1 MACPTRKTEK
11 TPLFFILEIIGV
23 CLNFTGMQKSK
34 DCEVCGNPIPAQAFN
49 CQFCNSAQSVE
60 NFPKTRER
68 VIRSNLEAGLPT
80 VVQALER
87 LERDLR
93 EARACG
99 AKVVRV
105 IPGYGPSGRGGKIR
119 DAVRRELGRKL
130 ARGEVKDVTPGENYS
145 STTNA
150 GRDLLACFKELKTT
164 EHSDKLNPGLTIV
177 EI

>member
-1 MACPTRKTEK
+1 M
-11 TPLFFILEIIGV
+11 
-23 CLNFTGMQKSK
+23 
-34 DCEVCGNPIPAQAFN
+34 
-49 CQFCNSAQSVE
+49 
-60 NFPKTRER
+60 RER

-99 AKVVRV
+99 AKLVR
-105 IPGYGPSGRGGKIR
+105 IIHGYGSSGRGGKIR

-130 ARGEVKDVTPGENYS
+130 ARGEVRAVVPGENYS
-145 STTNA
+145 STTNS
-150 GRDLLACFKELKTT
+150 GRDLLCRFKEVKTT
-164 EHSDKLNPGLTIV
+164 ERSDTLNPGLTIV

>member
-1 MACPTRKTEK
+1 MNIK
-11 TPLFFILEIIGV
+11 
-23 CLNFTGMQKSK
+23 NK
-34 DCEVCGNPIPAQAFN
+34 DCEVCGNPIPAQAFT
-49 CQFCNSAQSVE
+49 CRFCDASQSVE

-80 VVQALER
+80 VAQALER

-93 EARACG
+93 EARACE

-105 IPGYGPSGRGGKIR
+105 IHGYGSSGRGGKIR

-130 ARGEVKDVTPGENYS
+130 ARGEVRAVVPGENYS

-150 GRDLLACFKELKTT
+150 GRDLLSRFKELKTT
-164 EHSDKLNPGLTIV
+164 ERSDTHNPGLTIV
-177 EI
+177 EM

>member
-1 MACPTRKTEK
+1 MFLT
-11 TPLFFILEIIGV
+11 
-23 CLNFTGMQKSK
+23 K
-34 DCEVCGNPIPAQAFN
+34 DCETCGNPIPAKAFT
-49 CQFCNSAQSVE
+49 CRFCDASQSVE

-80 VVQALER
+80 VAQALER

-93 EARACG
+93 EARACE

-105 IPGYGPSGRGGKIR
+105 IHGYGSSGRGGKIR

-130 ARGEVKDVTPGENYS
+130 ARGEVKDVTPRENYS

-150 GRDLLACFKELKTT
+150 GRDLLSRFRELQPT
-164 EHSDKLNPGLTIV
+164 ERSDSNNPELTIIEV
-177 EI
+177 

>member
-1 MACPTRKTEK
+1 MKT
-11 TPLFFILEIIGV
+11 
-23 CLNFTGMQKSK
+23 K
-34 DCEVCGNPIPAQAFN
+34 DCEICGNRIPAQAFT
-49 CQFCNSAQSVE
+49 CEFCNSSQSVE

-80 VVQALER
+80 VAQALER

-93 EARACG
+93 EARACE

-105 IPGYGPSGRGGKIR
+105 IHGYGSSGRGGKIR

-150 GRDLLACFKELKTT
+150 GRDLLARFKELKTT
-164 EHSDKLNPGLTIV
+164 ERSDNSNHGLTIV

>member
-1 MACPTRKTEK
+1 MKT
-11 TPLFFILEIIGV
+11 
-23 CLNFTGMQKSK
+23 K
-34 DCEVCGNPIPAQAFN
+34 DCEVCGNPIPAQAFT
-49 CQFCNSAQSVE
+49 CRFCEASQSVE

-80 VVQALER
+80 VDQALER

-93 EARACG
+93 EARSCG
-99 AKVVRV
+99 AKLVR
-105 IPGYGPSGRGGKIR
+105 IIHGYGSSGQGGKIR

-150 GRDLLACFKELKTT
+150 GRDLLARFKELKTT
-164 EHSDKLNPGLTIV
+164 ERSDNSNHGLTIV

>member
-1 MACPTRKTEK
+1 MKT
-11 TPLFFILEIIGV
+11 
-23 CLNFTGMQKSK
+23 K
-34 DCEVCGNPIPAQAFN
+34 DCEICGNRIPAQAFT
-49 CQFCNSAQSVE
+49 CEFCNSSQSVE

-80 VVQALER
+80 VAQALER

-93 EARACG
+93 EARACE

-105 IPGYGPSGRGGKIR
+105 IHGYGSSGRGGKIR

-150 GRDLLACFKELKTT
+150 GRDLLARFKELKTT
-164 EHSDKLNPGLTIV
+164 ERSDNSNHGLTII

>member
-1 MACPTRKTEK
+1 
-11 TPLFFILEIIGV
+11 
-23 CLNFTGMQKSK
+23 MQKSK
-34 DCEVCGNPIPAQAFN
+34 DCEVCGNPIPPQAFT
-49 CQFCNSAQSVE
+49 CRFCDASQSVE

-80 VVQALER
+80 VEQALER

-99 AKVVRV
+99 AKLLRV
-105 IPGYGPSGRGGKIR
+105 IHGYGSSGRGGKIR

-130 ARGEVKDVTPGENYS
+130 ARGEVKAVTPGENYS
-145 STTNA
+145 STTNS
-150 GRDLLACFKELKTT
+150 GRDLLSRFKELKTP
-164 EHSDKLNPGLTIV
+164 ERSDSLNPGLAII

>member
-1 MACPTRKTEK
+1 MKT
-11 TPLFFILEIIGV
+11 
-23 CLNFTGMQKSK
+23 K
-34 DCEVCGNPIPAQAFN
+34 DCEVCGNPIPAQALT
-49 CQFCNSAQSVE
+49 CQFCNSSQSVD

-68 VIRSNLEAGLPT
+68 IIRSNLEAGLPM
-80 VVQALER
+80 VEQALER

-105 IPGYGPSGRGGKIR
+105 IHGYGSSGRGGKIR

-150 GRDLLACFKELKTT
+150 GRDLLSRFRELQPT
-164 EHSDKLNPGLTIV
+164 ERSDSNNPRLSIV